1 MHIGIQM
8 KKVTL
13 GSGKWIK
20 LEEIEYQDK
29 NQNTRKWERASRLND
44 LGAVGILA
52 TLQPTNR
59 LILIK
64 QFRPPVNNTVI
75 ELPAGLIDKGETTN
89 QAAERE
95 LKEETGY
102 TGVIEYIYP
111 ATCSSPGLTDEKIAI
126 AVMTIDETLTV
137 NQNVVQSLEPS
148 EDIEVILIK
157 KAELKSYLL
166 QEMDAGHDCD
176 AKLFSYAMAL

>member
-1 MHIGIQM
+1 M

-29 NQNTRKWERASRLND
+29 DQNSRKWERASRLND

-64 QFRPPVNNTVI
+64 QFRPPVNNT
-75 ELPAGLIDKGETTN
+75 
-89 QAAERE
+89 
-95 LKEETGY
+95 
-102 TGVIEYIYP
+102 
-111 ATCSSPGLTDEKIAI
+111 
-126 AVMTIDETLTV
+126 
-137 NQNVVQSLEPS
+137 
-148 EDIEVILIK
+148 
-157 KAELKSYLL
+157 
-166 QEMDAGHDCD
+166 
-176 AKLFSYAMAL
+176 